1 MGAKSVKKFK
11 KIIIF
16 EEINF
21 FWLVFVFYHILKKQS
36 IYYFK
41 INHTLEIC
49 PFIKKLINTGAITKF
64 EVKNIGFNNLYALN
78 AIVLQDIEKIFRED
92 LEKNTTILLFEKLVD
107 NKSVCNSYKKELAS
121 TLLYL
126 YRMNLHL
133 NVLKNEMKITKDDM
147 YFYPGKTVIELGT
160 LPYVKEYIKN
170 EFWAKFP
177 ISGRVI
183 HAFFHGFIKIKW
195 ILIYCAF
202 PFWVFFSIGIP
213 SLKKTVK
220 MKYNLGIRVG
230 SYDWAHGN
238 KYRSFDFL
246 IDGKS
251 IHSENTIFCSEEVI
265 SDDYKKRILG
275 KKYYLVEIKK
285 ILKNI
290 NIDYILAVFFRKFF
304 PVYLKCLV
312 QAFFDDICI
321 LIVTAKLFRTYL
333 LWSAFDLKYE
343 LNHYVAYS
351 EYIPED
357 ILRNILLEKNNTR
370 TWQYEHSM
378 SAINCYEP
386 LGSNF
391 INVTEAFFNY
401 DSYVVWGRWMESY
414 KKRYPNNIRN
424 FENLGCLWSEHVR
437 IILEEK
443 HDIEIL
449 KIAKEKFFDKGGFI
463 PEKIIG
469 VFDVTAG
476 LDAPLTN
483 FDLIDF
489 INAIFTLLD
498 DHPKFGVIFKNK
510 FSLKILSEENPALI
524 EIYEKIQ
531 YHPRCYLAEELNS
544 DPSETIAASDLVI
557 SASFTSPTIEA
568 LCSKKKAIYYAA
580 NNKFRG
586 TYYDQ
591 IPYFVAHDYSELKEM
606 VDYWLNKMTPKE
618 FEGFLNQYIRGE
630 IDPHLD
636 GKAITRFRT
645 KLVEK

>member
-1 MGAKSVKKFK
+1 
-11 KIIIF
+11 
-16 EEINF
+16 
-21 FWLVFVFYHILKKQS
+21 
-36 IYYFK
+36 
-41 INHTLEIC
+41 
-49 PFIKKLINTGAITKF
+49 
-64 EVKNIGFNNLYALN
+64 
-78 AIVLQDIEKIFRED
+78 
-92 LEKNTTILLFEKLVD
+92 
-107 NKSVCNSYKKELAS
+107 
-121 TLLYL
+121 
-126 YRMNLHL
+126 
-133 NVLKNEMKITKDDM
+133 
-147 YFYPGKTVIELGT
+147 
-160 LPYVKEYIKN
+160 
-170 EFWAKFP
+170 
-177 ISGRVI
+177 
-183 HAFFHGFIKIKW
+183 
-195 ILIYCAF
+195 
-202 PFWVFFSIGIP
+202 
-213 SLKKTVK
+213 
-220 MKYNLGIRVG
+220 
-230 SYDWAHGN
+230 
-238 KYRSFDFL
+238 
-246 IDGKS
+246 
-251 IHSENTIFCSEEVI
+251 
-265 SDDYKKRILG
+265 
-275 KKYYLVEIKK
+275 
-285 ILKNI
+285 
-290 NIDYILAVFFRKFF
+290 
-304 PVYLKCLV
+304 
-312 QAFFDDICI
+312 
-321 LIVTAKLFRTYL
+321 
-333 LWSAFDLKYE
+333 
-343 LNHYVAYS
+343 
-351 EYIPED
+351 
-357 ILRNILLEKNNTR
+357 
-370 TWQYEHSM
+370 M

-531 YHPRCYLAEELNS
+531 YHPRCYLSEELNS
-544 DPSETIAASDLVI
+544 YPSETIAASDLVI